1 MTKVAW
7 RKCAQTEDL
16 SDTEKAKFYR
26 VRANVVR
33 AVHKQNLAASSAN
46 ANMKYLDNPSLVQK
60 IELSTE
66 DIDELAREAYDTGT
80 MPILDGAK
88 ITLSKL
94 PVSGDLP
101 C

>member
-1 MTKVAW
+1 
-7 RKCAQTEDL
+7 
-16 SDTEKAKFYR
+16 
-26 VRANVVR
+26 
-33 AVHKQNLAASSAN
+33 
-46 ANMKYLDNPSLVQK
+46 MKYLDNPSLVQK